1 MVSNAIENNKSYY
14 LKSLSLE
21 DKFSRLDA
29 WYKVDFLIDNN
40 IMTKEYV
47 VENKGYFLDLL
58 TTTDEMVKVH
68 AWVLA
73 RRFADAGYITKED
86 IDKRKSYL
94 MPYVQSG
101 DLTAW
106 WNAVDL
112 IKGGYIDSS
121 YIRPYKNVF
130 IESLKSENPGIVSD
144 AWHMVPMLTG
154 AKILTESDYEDNKK
168 YLFNVLKSSNQYIRL
183 NAWETI
189 IDLGEK
195 GVLQK
200 EDILPFRDR
209 AKELI
214 EGDDLIKLTSLFDTS
229 KDDFLLRLKSLD
241 LIQ

>member
-14 LKSLSLE
+14 IKSLALE

-29 WYKVDFLIDNN
+29 WYKVDFLIENN
-40 IMTKEYV
+40 ILTKRFV
-47 VENKGYFLDLL
+47 VESKDKFLDLL

-68 AWVLA
+68 AWVLT
-73 RRFADAGYITKED
+73 RRFADAGYVTKDD
-86 IDKRKSYL
+86 IVKRKSYL
-94 MPYVQSG
+94 LPYVRSG

-106 WNAVDL
+106 WNAIDIINGKYL
-112 IKGGYIDSS
+112 DSS
-121 YIRPYKNVF
+121 YLIPYKDIF
-130 IESLKSENPGIVSD
+130 IESLKSGNPGVVSD
-144 AWHMVPMLTG
+144 AWHMVPSLVNAG
-154 AKILTESDYEDNKK
+154 IINENDYKEYKK

-195 GVLQK
+195 NVFKKDDLSQFK
-200 EDILPFRDR
+200 DR

-229 KDDFLLRLKSLD
+229 SDKFTGRLKGLD
-241 LIQ
+241 LVD

>member
-1 MVSNAIENNKSYY
+1 MVSETIEKNKPYY
-14 LKSLSLE
+14 IKSLSLE

-29 WYKVDFLIDNN
+29 WYKVDFLISND
-40 IMTKEYV
+40 ILTKEYV
-47 VENKGYFLDLL
+47 VENKGQFLDLL

-86 IDKRKSYL
+86 IEKRKSYL
-94 MPYVQSG
+94 IPYVESG

-106 WNAVDL
+106 WNALDL
-112 IKGGYIDSS
+112 VKGGYIESS
-121 YIRPYKNVF
+121 YIAPYKNIF

-144 AWHMVPMLTG
+144 AWHMVPMLTSTN
-154 AKILTESDYEDNKK
+154 ILKESDYENHKK

-195 GVLQK
+195 GILHK
-200 EDILPFRDR
+200 EDILPFRDH

-214 EGDDLIKLTSLFDTS
+214 EGEDIIKLTSLFDTNR
-229 KDDFLLRLKSLD
+229 DDFLKRLKNLD